1 MSPQA
6 SWILQEEIVPRLRGA
21 VPQTVLCVGAEDHQE
36 LIQDGIA
43 MAARMLTRV
52 EQQGKLAKIS
62 GSNIS
67 WYVVKHLR
75 SGRRANGTSSVD
87 VMASATQLNGSTRM
101 HSLSEVVSQSEC
113 GDEIFELHDVISNDH
128 EDPSVQATRKMDW
141 DTFMA
146 GLSTMEKLVVE
157 CLCNGTTLRAAGR
170 SAGVCDSTM
179 QHHRRKIGQKIL
191 EFMGANIVA
200 ESIQQ
205 PRWRDNL
212 QADREKRAVRLEV
225 RWGV

>member
-6 SWILQEEIVPRLRGA
+6 AWILQEEIVPRLCGA
-21 VPQTVLCVGAEDHQE
+21 VPQSVRCIGSEESQE
-36 LIQDGIA
+36 LIADGIC
-43 MAARMLTRV
+43 MAARMLDRV
-52 EQQGKLAKIS
+52 EQQGKLGKITP
-62 GSNIS
+62 GNVAYYTIQ
-67 WYVVKHLR
+67 HLK
-75 SGRRANGTSSVD
+75 SGRRANGSSRVD
-87 VMASATQLNGSTRM
+87 VYGSSTQLNGASKL
-101 HSLSEVVSQSEC
+101 HSLSEVVSVSEC

-146 GLSTMEKLVVE
+146 GLSNMEKLVVE
-157 CLCNGTTLRAAGR
+157 CLCDGTTLRAAGR
-170 SAGVCDSTM
+170 SVGVCDSTM

-191 EFMGANIVA
+191 EFMGA
-200 ESIQQ
+200 SILADSTKQ

-225 RWGV
+225 RWA

>member
-6 SWILQEEIVPRLRGA
+6 SWILQEEVVPRLCGA
-21 VPQTVLCVGAEDHQE
+21 VPQTVRCVGAEDHQE
-36 LIQDGIA
+36 LIQDA
-43 MAARMLTRV
+43 TCMAARMLDRV
-52 EQQGKLAKIS
+52 EQQGKLGKVSA
-62 GSNIS
+62 SNVAYYTIQ
-67 WYVVKHLR
+67 HLK
-75 SGRRANGTSSVD
+75 SGRRSNGSSRID
-87 VMASATQLNGSTRM
+87 VMASATQLNGSTRL
-101 HSLSEVVSQSEC
+101 HSLNEVVAQSEA
-113 GDEIFELHDVISNDH
+113 GDEIFELGDVISNDH
-128 EDPSVQATRKMDW
+128 EDPSVQAARNMDW
-141 DTFMA
+141 DTF
-146 GLSTMEKLVVE
+146 LTDLNKMEKLVVE
-157 CLCNGTTLRAAGR
+157 CLCDGRTLRAAGR

>member
-1 MSPQA
+1 MSPKA
-6 SWILQEEIVPRLRGA
+6 SWILQEEIVPRLCGA
-21 VPQTVLCVGAEDHQE
+21 VPQSVRCVGAEDHQE
-36 LIQDGIA
+36 LIQDGIV
-43 MAARMLTRV
+43 MAARMLDRV
-52 EQQGKLAKIS
+52 EQQGKLNKVSPGNVAYYTIQ
-62 GSNIS
+62 
-67 WYVVKHLR
+67 HLK
-75 SGRRANGTSSVD
+75 SGRRANGSSRVD
-87 VMASATQLNGSTRM
+87 VFGSSTQLNGASKL

-113 GDEIFELHDVISNDH
+113 GDEIFELHDVISNDR